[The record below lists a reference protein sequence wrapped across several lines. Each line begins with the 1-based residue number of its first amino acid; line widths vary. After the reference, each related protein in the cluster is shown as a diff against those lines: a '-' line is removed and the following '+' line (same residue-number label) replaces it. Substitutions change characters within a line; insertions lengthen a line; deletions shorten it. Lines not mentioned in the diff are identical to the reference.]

1 MFNHQPSGAAE
12 VLPPNWI
19 FPTPV
24 PGIAS
29 PMTDVTLP
37 VGDVGICRG
46 NVTAPPGTGTVHVPT
61 TTQLIDG
68 WVALVEEVTLPVNEK
83 VPASGRVLFVV

>member
-29 PMTDVTLP
+29 PTTVVRVP

-46 NVTAPPGTGTVHVPT
+46 HVMAPPGTGWMHVLI
-61 TTQLIDG
+61 TTQEIVG
-68 WVALVEEVTLPVNEK
+68 CVGLVGEVTLPVIEK
-83 VPASGRVLFVV
+83 VPLSGRVLPVA